1 MPDFFETVIE
11 FAVYGLKGV
20 LGLLAL
26 TGGIAMIGAV
36 VALILAVIANIIF
49 WPIYL
54 TKRQKNK
61 NKVQK
66 AVNN

>member
-36 VALILAVIANIIF
+36 IALILAVIANIIF